1 MGQLKGATSLNMLR
15 TRRLGCSLFRRNS
28 LTGER
33 LLLESNMC
41 LLNEQMLG
49 YSRSACGGNIAPGG
63 EGRVCSRLL
72 MSQIQMYVSRNPDT
86 LPRRGAVLLRAVLSQ
101 RPLGVAVAIAAASP
115 RRTVS
120 QRELLGCKLTISIS
134 LLRARCQNTSG

>member
-1 MGQLKGATSLNMLR
+1 MLPSQPPPQAIYFNIGAINWASYQLKGATSLNMLR

-63 EGRVCSRLL
+63 K
-72 MSQIQMYVSRNPDT
+72 
-86 LPRRGAVLLRAVLSQ
+86 AVFAHDF
-101 RPLGVAVAIAAASP
+101 
-115 RRTVS
+115 
-120 QRELLGCKLTISIS
+120 
-134 LLRARCQNTSG
+134 